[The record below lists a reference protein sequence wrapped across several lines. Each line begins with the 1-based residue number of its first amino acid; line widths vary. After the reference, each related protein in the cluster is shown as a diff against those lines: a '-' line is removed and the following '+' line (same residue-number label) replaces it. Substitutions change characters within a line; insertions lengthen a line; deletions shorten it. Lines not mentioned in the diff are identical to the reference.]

1 MDAKNSRLIG
11 RDSGCTHNIFRLAAA
26 LIGVRLALLRNAGQ
40 RLAGN
45 GVIIRTGRV
54 HLDGCRFCRLIC
66 SFRHCIAMP
75 PTHEKMATPRGADRK
90 GKDRRRAEQKRRATD
105 PNAKVCAQILKRCN
119 WHWHPEN
126 WWFAAVPGEGGGAG
140 GAGVGFLRALMQCA
154 RRWIWG
160 GQLCCSGRFRQCKSN
175 ANSQDC
181 QSARNRSRRI
191 VRMVWM
197 VWVGGSIG

>member
-66 SFRHCIAMP
+66 SFRHCIPMP
-75 PTHEKMATPRGADRK
+75 PTHENGDATRSG
-90 GKDRRRAEQKRRATD
+90 
-105 PNAKVCAQILKRCN
+105 
-119 WHWHPEN
+119 PE
-126 WWFAAVPGEGGGAG
+126 GQGSEKGGAETEG
-140 GAGVGFLRALMQCA
+140 NG
-154 RRWIWG
+154 
-160 GQLCCSGRFRQCKSN
+160 SERQGMRTNIEK
-175 ANSQDC
+175 
-181 QSARNRSRRI
+181 
-191 VRMVWM
+191 V
-197 VWVGGSIG
+197 